1 MMSGH
6 DVPMLADRVAVISGV
21 NRRRRWSPEAK
32 AQLVAE
38 TYATSVNEVA
48 ERYNVARNQLFA
60 WRRLAKLSGS
70 SSGPCFV
77 PVEVIDPASRTSPS
91 GGGVIEVQIGAAG
104 MRIPPGS
111 DPAMVSTILM
121 ALKGVR

>member
-21 NRRRRWSPEAK
+21 NCRLRWSPEAK

-38 TYATSVNEVA
+38 SYARSVNEVA

-60 WRRLAKLSGS
+60 WRRLAKVSGS

-77 PVEVIDPASRTSPS
+77 PVEGKRGFSSTF
-91 GGGVIEVQIGAAG
+91 
-104 MRIPPGS
+104 PGLS
-111 DPAMVSTILM
+111 
-121 ALKGVR
+121 